1 MAMNMDAIMI
11 FIKRTAE
18 LQKLVKLQMKSY

>member
-11 FIKRTAE
+11 FIKRTA
-18 LQKLVKLQMKSY
+18 

>member
-11 FIKRTAE
+11 FIKRTAQ
-18 LQKLVKLQMKSY
+18 LQKLVKLQM